1 MFTQAIALE
10 RVKAFA
16 ERIRSQHISL
26 RKVILFGSYARNEQ
40 RQFSDIDVALIADEF
55 TGFGFQ
61 DVGLLGEAAIRKEFV
76 DIEPHTFSPAQ
87 FTDWNPFVQE
97 IKRTGIVVGEW
108 EPAATKTEAVYPY

>member
-1 MFTQAIALE
+1 MFTQSVALE

-16 ERIRSQHISL
+16 ESIRSQHISL

-40 RQFSDIDVALIADEF
+40 RAFSDIDVALIADEF

-61 DVGLLGEAAIRKEFV
+61 DVGLISNAIIQKQFV
-76 DIEPHTFSPAQ
+76 DIEPHTFSPEQ

-97 IKRTGIVVGEW
+97 IKRTGIVIGEW
-108 EPAATKTEAVYPY
+108 EPSAPENRTIHM

>member
-1 MFTQAIALE
+1 MFTQAVALE
-10 RVKAFA
+10 RVKEFA
-16 ERIRSQHISL
+16 ESIRSQSVAL

-40 RQFSDIDVALIADEF
+40 REFSDIDVALVADEF

-61 DVGLLGEAAIRKEFV
+61 DVGLIGAAITQKPFV
-76 DIEPHTFSPAQ
+76 DIEPHTFSPEQ

-108 EPAATKTEAVYPY
+108 